1 MTDRHKDLLCAV
13 AIAAALFVLLSYGM
27 GVLL

>member
-1 MTDRHKDLLCAV
+1 MTDHLKDLLTAV
-13 AIAAALFVLLSYGM
+13 TLAAALFVLLSYGM

>member
-1 MTDRHKDLLCAV
+1 MTDTTKDRLAAT
-13 AIAAALFVLLSYGM
+13 AIAVALFVLLSYGM